1 MADNVDD
8 FVAGWVSGAVAT
20 LATQPFDMAVTR
32 MQATTHQPGPTLA
45 SLRSLMRLD
54 GASLGAA
61 WRGVGPLLLG
71 TPFNNALIFV
81 GYGSGKRFSESGDE
95 TPNSL
100 LPVFIGGCVGGF
112 AQSFLA
118 SPVELIKVRLQLA
131 EPGGGVGGG
140 RGLAAAGAL
149 VKELAAAGH
158 SHTLPPLLSQGLAAT
173 IARDVVPHG
182 VWFASYEVAKTALA
196 PSRPIAASAEA
207 PDPQAPGPPLSTGRQ
222 LAAGASAAVAAWAV
236 GYPFDIVKTRCQA
249 SSSSEGF
256 LAATRQLWRE
266 GGVAA
271 MYSGFGLKMCRA
283 VPMSAIGFLVYEHVY
298 ATCRRLR
305 GADGE

>member
-1 MADNVDD
+1 MASFSCTPCQTIISALGRGVCGRTTMADNVDD

-81 GYGSGKRFSESGDE
+81 GYGSGKRFSETGDE

-131 EPGGGVGGG
+131 EPGGGGGGG

-182 VWFASYEVAKTALA
+182 VWFASYEVANPATPAQALA
-196 PSRPIAASAEA
+196 PSLARRHRLP
-207 PDPQAPGPPLSTGRQ
+207 PPLALRLQ
-222 LAAGASAAVAAWAV
+222 
-236 GYPFDIVKTRCQA
+236 
-249 SSSSEGF
+249 
-256 LAATRQLWRE
+256 
-266 GGVAA
+266 
-271 MYSGFGLKMCRA
+271 
-283 VPMSAIGFLVYEHVY
+283 
-298 ATCRRLR
+298 RRR
-305 GADGE
+305 SRRRDR

>member
-81 GYGSGKRFSESGDE
+81 GYGSGKRFSETGDE

-118 SPVELIKVRLQLA
+118 SPVELIK
-131 EPGGGVGGG
+131 
-140 RGLAAAGAL
+140 
-149 VKELAAAGH
+149 
-158 SHTLPPLLSQGLAAT
+158 GLAAT

-182 VWFASYEVAKTALA
+182 VWFASYEVANPATPAQALA
-196 PSRPIAASAEA
+196 PSLARRHRLP
-207 PDPQAPGPPLSTGRQ
+207 PPLA
-222 LAAGASAAVAAWAV
+222 L
-236 GYPFDIVKTRCQA
+236 
-249 SSSSEGF
+249 
-256 LAATRQLWRE
+256 RQLWRE

-283 VPMSAIGFLVYEHVY
+283 VYEHVY